1 MLKALLGSKARVALL
16 AELLLEAEREV
27 HLRELVRATGF
38 APRTVQVEIDR
49 LVGMGLIRERRS
61 GNRRYLSAE
70 KGHPLFEPLRQLV
83 METHGLESALREAV
97 DDEDSIDLALLFG
110 SAARGESRVGS
121 DVDIMIVGKV
131 NSREALGMLHPVA
144 ERFGKEINP
153 VVYSVEDFEERR
165 VHPGFVSSVL
175 RSNPKVLKGRL
186 DDLA

>member
-1 MLKALLGSKARVALL
+1 MLKALLGSKARMALL
-16 AELLLEAEREV
+16 AELLLEPEREV

-83 METHGLESALREAV
+83 METHGFEAAV
-97 DDEDSIDLALLFG
+97 RDTVTDAPGVEMALLFG
-110 SAARGESRVGS
+110 SAARGESKAGS
-121 DVDIMIVGKV
+121 DVDIMIVGKIG
-131 NSREALGMLHPVA
+131 SREALSLLRPLA

-153 VVYSVEDFEERR
+153 VVYSIEEFEKRR
-165 VHPGFVSSVL
+165 SQPGFVSSVL
-175 RSNPKVLKGRL
+175 RSKPTVLKGRL
-186 DDLA
+186 DDIA